1 MPSPRVRAAKR
12 SDLDTLVLHR
22 RLMWVDIGGHSKEV
36 LDAADPVY
44 RRWLAARMKSG
55 KCAAFIVEGG
65 GRPVASGVL
74 WVQETH
80 PRPDWVGTQQGY
92 LLSMFTEHAYRRRGY
107 GAAIVDAAIAWAKER
122 GLQRVTLHAA
132 AAGRGVY
139 EAAGFRRTHEMRLLL
154 GGAPPPRAAR
164 RKR

>member
-1 MPSPRVRAAKR
+1 MPRPRVRPATLR
-12 SDLDTLVLHR
+12 DLDTLVLHR
-22 RLMWVDIGGHSKEV
+22 RLMWVDIGRHARLA

-44 RRWLAARMKSG
+44 RRWLAARMKSK
-55 KCAAFIVEGG
+55 KCAAFIVERG

-80 PRPDWVGTQQGY
+80 PRPDWEGTQQGY
-92 LLSMFTEHAYRRRGY
+92 LLSMFTEHAHRRRGY
-107 GAAIVDAAIAWAKER
+107 GAAIVDAAVAWARKR

-154 GGAPPPRAAR
+154 EAPRPR